1 MSRLALIHPP
11 ALSPVVWRPL
21 ASVLRAAGHEVALP
35 DYTGEVEVA
44 ASWWRRATLACV
56 LAIDEL
62 VGTPQLTGEAR
73 EGARGYPG
81 VAAGPDVLVA
91 YSGAGVLMPLVANAR
106 PPRRAVFLDAVV
118 PASGRHTVPS
128 EQVRAFAA
136 GLRDR
141 HGGDRLPPWTRW
153 WGEDGIAELLPD
165 AGLRDELDRT
175 APRLP
180 VDFFDEA
187 VGVAPGWEP
196 ERIDYVQLSDAYDA
210 DATQARARGWTV
222 HRLQADHLAVTTRP
236 EDVADLL
243 DLR

>member
-35 DYTGEVEVA
+35 DYTGEMEVA

-73 EGARGYPG
+73 EGPRDYPA

-222 HRLQADHLAVTTRP
+222 HRLQADHLAVATRP